1 MLKGKLIMNIKIA
14 PSILSA
20 DFWHLGEDIEE
31 VVSAGADYI
40 HFDVMDGSFVPNISF
55 GIPVL
60 KCVRKHT
67 DAFLDVHLMIDR
79 PLRYVDAFADA
90 GADLLTFHIESDDE
104 DNIFKAIEKANE
116 RGLKTGIALKPKT
129 SAEKA
134 FPFAEKTDM
143 ILCMTVEPGF
153 GNQAFMAD
161 MLPKI
166 RKVRDF
172 LNEKGLDRDVEVD
185 GGINPETGV
194 LVREAGANVL
204 VAGSS
209 VFKAEDKAARIS
221 SLRGI

>member
-1 MLKGKLIMNIKIA
+1 MNIKIA

-90 GADLLTFHIESDDE
+90 GADLLTFDIES
-104 DNIFKAIEKANE
+104 
-116 RGLKTGIALKPKT
+116 
-129 SAEKA
+129 
-134 FPFAEKTDM
+134 
-143 ILCMTVEPGF
+143 
-153 GNQAFMAD
+153 
-161 MLPKI
+161 
-166 RKVRDF
+166 
-172 LNEKGLDRDVEVD
+172 
-185 GGINPETGV
+185 
-194 LVREAGANVL
+194 
-204 VAGSS
+204 
-209 VFKAEDKAARIS
+209 
-221 SLRGI
+221 

>member
-166 RKVRDF
+166 RKVR
-172 LNEKGLDRDVEVD
+172 EKGLIAMLRS
-185 GGINPETGV
+185 TG
-194 LVREAGANVL
+194 A
-204 VAGSS
+204 
-209 VFKAEDKAARIS
+209 
-221 SLRGI
+221 